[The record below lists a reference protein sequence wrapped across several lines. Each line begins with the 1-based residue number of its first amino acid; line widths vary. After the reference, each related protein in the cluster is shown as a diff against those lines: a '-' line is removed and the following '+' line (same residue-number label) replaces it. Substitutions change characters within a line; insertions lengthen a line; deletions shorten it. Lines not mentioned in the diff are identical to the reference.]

1 MEPLQLSFPGF
12 SGGLLDLLQ
21 ALKQERLLPS
31 EVPLSTITQAVLNRF
46 YTLRALDAEVASEAL
61 PQLAAVVAL
70 KTSLLL
76 PRISKEEPEDA
87 GEDFEDYPQDMMSS
101 VQALQELDALVR
113 FLAEKRKGRNHIIA
127 AKGLDLPY
135 ERKKPREKLVLT
147 QLLAAA
153 KSAVREVQAAHI
165 VKDRLT
171 LEDAR
176 KAILAFVKNLRNFFF
191 EAIITRDWG
200 EKTVYFAALLESV
213 RLGEVEL
220 RQDTAYG
227 QIEVESLQP
236 ADPAPENTTLE
247 NTTLENT
254 TLENTSRQRNT

>member
-1 MEPLQLSFPGF
+1 MEPLTLSFPGF
-12 SGGLLDLLQ
+12 SGGLLELLQ
-21 ALKQERLLPS
+21 ALRQERLQPA
-31 EVPLSTITQAVLNRF
+31 EVPLATITEAVLGRF
-46 YTLRALDAEVASEAL
+46 YALRELDAELASEAL
-61 PQLAAVVAL
+61 PQLAAVIAL

-76 PRISKEEPEDA
+76 PKIPKEASEEDL
-87 GEDFEDYPQDMMSS
+87 EDPDDYPQDVLNS
-101 VQALQELDALVR
+101 VAALQELDALVR
-113 FLAEKRKGRNHIIA
+113 FLSEKRKGRNQIIA
-127 AKGLDLPY
+127 ARGLNLPY

-176 KAILAFVKNLRNFFF
+176 KAVLVFVKNLRRFFF
-191 EAIITRDWG
+191 HAITTRDWG

-220 RQDTAYG
+220 HQQEAYG
-227 QIEVESLQP
+227 DIEVEALQT
-236 ADPAPENTTLE
+236 DEMLQKTMDLSE
-247 NTTLENT
+247 D
-254 TLENTSRQRNT
+254 QKVG